1 MVVIET
7 SFLRMWLLE
16 VDLYCRRGVAQSS
29 KGQRGKNSRKIPR
42 GCKLVMDGANAVEEL
57 AVEAD
62 AADCAS
68 DCQEHHTKPGDLFG
82 CPCCAPVLGELG
94 MLSLPHMAASANP
107 LAWSDD
113 KFGTPPQPVGLT
125 IFANATV
132 ITADA
137 AFSVAE
143 ALAIDGDR
151 ILAVGSLDEV
161 REAVPADATIV
172 DAGGKTILPG
182 FVEPHMHF
190 FPIAMLSRF
199 EDVGAINC
207 PTVASVT
214 RRIGELAKDAK
225 EGEWIIAR
233 QFDPSLQEGPDAITR
248 EMLDPVTGSTPCL
261 IFNASLHIAYCNSA
275 ALEIAGL
282 DGDTPDPEGAAFGRN
297 PDGSLNGVCQGGP
310 AFGKVLAHNLAAMA
324 LDDVPA
330 GCKHVCDRA
339 NAVGITTFCDQAAGS
354 FQGANELAAFKAFA
368 ESGHMTARLRYSLF
382 DSFAHVWDEMDVSF
396 GQGDAYAR
404 ATGWKI
410 VSDGSN
416 QGRTGLQREPY
427 LGRDD
432 KGLAYVDPEDLKKKV
447 TQRALEGW
455 QVIVHANGDQAI
467 DNTLAAFEAAY
478 EAGAPRNM
486 RYRIEHCS
494 VLHDE
499 QIGQIA
505 DMDLSPSFL
514 IGHIFYWAKAFRDDV
529 FGPEKSRLLGR
540 AKSCQDAGIPWTMHS
555 DEPVSE
561 MGPLRCIENAVTRRM
576 WKEPDSSLNVAEK
589 VTVEEAILAM
599 TRTAA
604 WQCHSDHE
612 VGSLEVGKYADF
624 VILDDDPRKVPETE
638 ISKIKVLETWSGGRQ
653 VYLA

>member
-1 MVVIET
+1 
-7 SFLRMWLLE
+7 
-16 VDLYCRRGVAQSS
+16 
-29 KGQRGKNSRKIPR
+29 
-42 GCKLVMDGANAVEEL
+42 MDGLNTIDDL
-57 AVEAD
+57 AMHSD
-62 AADCAS
+62 TADCGD
-68 DCQEHHTKPGDLFG
+68 DCREHHTHSTDLFG

-94 MLSLPHMAASANP
+94 LLSLPHMAASANA

-113 KFGTPPQPVGLT
+113 KLGVPPEPLGLT
-125 IFANATV
+125 IFANATI

-137 AFSVAE
+137 DFSVVE
-143 ALAIDGDR
+143 ALAIDGDK

-161 REAVPADATIV
+161 KAAIPDDATIV

-182 FVEPHMHF
+182 FIEPHMHF

-199 EDVGAINC
+199 EDVGALNC

-214 RRIGELAKDAK
+214 QRIGELARDTKD
-225 EGEWIIAR
+225 GEWVIAR
-233 QFDPSLQEGPDAITR
+233 QFDPSLQDGPDAITCD
-248 EMLDPVTGSTPCL
+248 MLDPVTGDTPCL

-282 DGDTPDPEGAAFGRN
+282 NADTPDPEGAAFGRN
-297 PDGSLNGVCQGGP
+297 PDGSLNGICQGGP

-330 GCKHVCDRA
+330 GCKYVCDRA
-339 NAVGITTFCDQAAGS
+339 NEVGITPFCDQAAGS
-354 FQGANELAAFKAFA
+354 FLGANELASFKAFS

-382 DSFAHVWDEMDVSF
+382 DSGAHAWDDMDVSF
-396 GQGDAYAR
+396 GQGNAYAR

-432 KGLAYVDPEDLKKKV
+432 RGLAYVAPEDLKQKV

-455 QVIVHANGDQAI
+455 QVVVHANGDQAI

-478 EAGAPRNM
+478 DAGAPRDM

-499 QIGQIA
+499 QIEKMA
-505 DMDLSPSFL
+505 ALDLSPSFL
-514 IGHIFYWAKAFRDDV
+514 IGHIYYWAKAFRDEV
-529 FGPEKSRLLGR
+529 FGPEKSKLLGR
-540 AKSCQDAGIPWTMHS
+540 ARSCQDAGIPWTMHS
-555 DEPVSE
+555 DEPVSV
-561 MGPLRCIENAVTRRM
+561 MGPLRCIENAVTRSM
-576 WKEPDSSLNVAEK
+576 WKEPGSSLNEAEK
-589 VTVEEAILAM
+589 VSVEEAILAL

-612 VGSLEVGKYADF
+612 VGSLEAGKYADF

-638 ISKIKVLETWSGGRQ
+638 ISQIAVLETWSGGRQ
-653 VYLA
+653 VYTA